1 MHSPYSPSPPPL
13 GILRN
18 AAYRCAYPGVE
29 ESVSAARERLAQAVT
44 ASGLGGD
51 IADTAALCLS
61 EFATNAVVHAIGHQ
75 SHPRF
80 VVHVSVMGHRCRY
93 LRLEVHD
100 PDGTH
105 RPVFPSRDE
114 APLLLLEGADEATSG
129 RGLAMVA
136 AMADRTG
143 VDVGPIWKSVW
154 CELRID
160 EHTNGRPSPDVQG
173 RAAEA
178 FPAGVTPA
186 GRAACP

>member
-1 MHSPYSPSPPPL
+1 MHSPYSPSPLPL
-13 GILRN
+13 GSLRN
-18 AAYRCAYPGVE
+18 AEYRCAYPGVE
-29 ESVSAARERLAQAVT
+29 ESVSAARERLAQAIA

-51 IADTAALCLS
+51 TADTAALCLS
-61 EFATNAVVHAIGHQ
+61 EIATNAVVHAIGHQ

-80 VVHVSVMGHRCRY
+80 VVHVSIMGRRRRY

-100 PDGTH
+100 PDGAH
-105 RPVFPSRDE
+105 QPVFPPKEE
-114 APLLLLEGADEATSG
+114 APLLLLEDADEATSG

-154 CELRID
+154 FELRID

-173 RAAEA
+173 RAAEEV
-178 FPAGVTPA
+178 PAGATPA